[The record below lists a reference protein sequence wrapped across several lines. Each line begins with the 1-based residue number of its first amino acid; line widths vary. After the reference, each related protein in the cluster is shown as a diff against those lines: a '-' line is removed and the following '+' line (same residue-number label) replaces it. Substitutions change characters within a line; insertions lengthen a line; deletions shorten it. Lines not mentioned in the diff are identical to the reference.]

1 MPARWATDSPPL
13 PLPTPLPDDLLY
25 ELVHMCCTDTMQQEK
40 LRTVGLVLDN
50 MRPLMKQDRALLE
63 QQWACKDMH
72 R

>member
-1 MPARWATDSPPL
+1 
-13 PLPTPLPDDLLY
+13 
-25 ELVHMCCTDTMQQEK
+25 MCCTDTMQQEK